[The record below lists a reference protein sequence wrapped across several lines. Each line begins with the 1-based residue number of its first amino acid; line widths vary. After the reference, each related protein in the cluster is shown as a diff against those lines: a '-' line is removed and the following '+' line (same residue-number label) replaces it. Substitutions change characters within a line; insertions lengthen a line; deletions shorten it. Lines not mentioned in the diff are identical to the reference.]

1 MEIFW
6 FFILQSDK
14 GVIYMFVHIYALEK
28 RKEDAMWKYGNEF
41 YKNTY
46 IYLLEFVYNSYIFPS

>member
-14 GVIYMFVHIYALEK
+14 SVIYMFVHIYALEK

-46 IYLLEFVYNSYIFPS
+46 IYLLEFV